1 MSLAADSVSI
11 QRRIWQWDKIQ
22 PPPLAEFS
30 YDEEKLEILGK
41 FYKQKGIKKSK
52 KGKSTQE
59 LELEKGVNELI
70 DGYMDQLQLR
80 QTVNQDLDD
89 TFVDVKNTKKKLV
102 GEVECSFLFT
112 EFVLKTINT
121 RGIILTSK
129 KNLRI
134 TYSKLMR
141 EWSTA

>member
-1 MSLAADSVSI
+1 MKMDFVYTDIIGKKKEIEYVLDVTCRRFGIDTKTDLAVGQNTA
-11 QRRIWQWDKIQ
+11 
-22 PPPLAEFS
+22 PPLAEFS
-30 YDEEKLEILGK
+30 YDEEKLEILDK

-102 GEVECSFLFT
+102 GEVECSFCLQS
-112 EFVLKTINT
+112 L
-121 RGIILTSK
+121 S
-129 KNLRI
+129 
-134 TYSKLMR
+134 
-141 EWSTA
+141 